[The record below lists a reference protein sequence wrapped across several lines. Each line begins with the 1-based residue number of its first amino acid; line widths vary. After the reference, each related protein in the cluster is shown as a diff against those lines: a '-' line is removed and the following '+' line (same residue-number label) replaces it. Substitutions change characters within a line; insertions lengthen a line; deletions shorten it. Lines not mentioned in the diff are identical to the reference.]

1 MKEHGKKSAGKEI
14 HKKNILKFF
23 HSKTTTRRA
32 KMDDP
37 KEPEQLELFPETESE
52 VKDIRVLDEDD
63 GYHD

>member
-1 MKEHGKKSAGKEI
+1 MKEHGQKSAGKEI

-23 HSKTTTRRA
+23 HSKTKRSRE
-32 KMDDP
+32 MDDP

-52 VKDIRVLDEDD
+52 VKDIKVLDEDD